1 MDVSRLLQGLFQEGS
16 KLFKRYF
23 MGVLR
28 VFQGFLKKTV
38 SSMFQ
43 GSFRMCYEN
52 FKCVSRKFQEWFK
65 SVPRV

>member
-1 MDVSRLLQGLFQEGS
+1 
-16 KLFKRYF
+16 

-43 GSFRMCYEN
+43 ESFRMCYEN